1 MKCETPFV
9 RRSSPREPTP
19 TKTLTLTDCAVGMG
33 VVTTRMPL
41 DSVETC
47 HSMVIAGCLLP
58 SLFCVQRP
66 RLEDAAGRS
75 GSTNSEKNVCRSNPG
90 GAEARQLGERVT

>member
-47 HSMVIAGCLLP
+47 HSMVIAGCVLP
-58 SLFCVQRP
+58 SLFACNGRALTTRP
-66 RLEDAAGRS
+66 AVLDQLTAKRTSAFTRTELKL
-75 GSTNSEKNVCRSNPG
+75 GSYEM
-90 GAEARQLGERVT
+90 

>member
-47 HSMVIAGCLLP
+47 HSMVIAGCVLP

-66 RLEDAAGRS
+66 RLDGAAVALDQLIAKRTSAAQTRAELRLFGEGR
-75 GSTNSEKNVCRSNPG
+75 E
-90 GAEARQLGERVT
+90 